1 MRSRERNARVVR
13 RIYSFGDHLVGEGV
27 RMEGLI
33 LAFVFLLVLV
43 RAELYNDVGSFG
55 GGPYERVH

>member
-13 RIYSFGDHLVGEGV
+13 RIYSFGGHLVGEGV

-33 LAFVFLLVLV
+33 LGFVFLLVLV